1 MIFENAFLRLTVAG
15 LTATAGA
22 PECYRIQSIEL
33 KTANGWN
40 LLLQG
45 IEGHEFSTSLGGADA
60 RRFEATPLPGGGWRL
75 ELAVEGAEW
84 DAEETITLEGGKPYL
99 RRQQIYRFHKDLE
112 GAIHPGWHLQD
123 HAGLRYTYPLFAH
136 EKPLAGL
143 PAIRADVT
151 FALPFPFHVWH
162 AGEWVAF
169 YGVDRTRS
177 GGTLDFQPGSTEQPA
192 TVRVYLPEATP
203 PQRTT
208 FAEQWYKPTP
218 RPTVMPIKAGA
229 EIKLVEII
237 GAKCL
242 KPGQEPLL
250 EAEREAAELLLTPRP
265 MPDLKRVAAGIAD
278 FYRKC
283 GLWNP
288 NALGEGRGWFYH
300 MWVCTHEGTP
310 RLTGSGAGSF
320 DLGWGEGTAA
330 EAILG
335 LTRYWRRTGQS
346 DVLAYV
352 DEMSRNMHLF
362 QHGEGPNAPYFDRTF
377 DGKRFHDFNGDR
389 RFWTQSMGHTASQL
403 IQCYQENPNYPNP
416 SARQEWLRVAT
427 SIAGFL
433 AEKQKA
439 NGDLPD
445 IMDEAGNEISLRG
458 KKRISARVVVAGLW
472 TRLSQITGNKDYL
485 DRALRL
491 ARFVQPEI
499 EDYSFY
505 NQMIDAITAPFDL
518 MDGEAAYYVLEG
530 LVPLY
535 EATRAPWLLSLCQK
549 AAAFGVSWTYF
560 FDVPLAYKGIARGGQ
575 VCRMPD
581 LPLLYPIGPA
591 KAMDSFLRLAK
602 LTGDDFYRR
611 MAEEMIVF
619 IGHYQIEAP
628 SKPWHGGMVHAI
640 DQRSGQFW
648 GPDKQGQVDC
658 GMSTGNSLAAIERWL
673 SAR

>member
-283 GLWNP
+283 GLWS
-288 NALGEGRGWFYH
+288 
-300 MWVCTHEGTP
+300 V
-310 RLTGSGAGSF
+310 
-320 DLGWGEGTAA
+320 
-330 EAILG
+330 
-335 LTRYWRRTGQS
+335 
-346 DVLAYV
+346 
-352 DEMSRNMHLF
+352 
-362 QHGEGPNAPYFDRTF
+362 
-377 DGKRFHDFNGDR
+377 
-389 RFWTQSMGHTASQL
+389 
-403 IQCYQENPNYPNP
+403 
-416 SARQEWLRVAT
+416 
-427 SIAGFL
+427 
-433 AEKQKA
+433 
-439 NGDLPD
+439 
-445 IMDEAGNEISLRG
+445 
-458 KKRISARVVVAGLW
+458 
-472 TRLSQITGNKDYL
+472 
-485 DRALRL
+485 
-491 ARFVQPEI
+491 
-499 EDYSFY
+499 
-505 NQMIDAITAPFDL
+505 
-518 MDGEAAYYVLEG
+518 
-530 LVPLY
+530 
-535 EATRAPWLLSLCQK
+535 
-549 AAAFGVSWTYF
+549 
-560 FDVPLAYKGIARGGQ
+560 
-575 VCRMPD
+575 
-581 LPLLYPIGPA
+581 
-591 KAMDSFLRLAK
+591 
-602 LTGDDFYRR
+602 
-611 MAEEMIVF
+611 
-619 IGHYQIEAP
+619 
-628 SKPWHGGMVHAI
+628 
-640 DQRSGQFW
+640 
-648 GPDKQGQVDC
+648 
-658 GMSTGNSLAAIERWL
+658 
-673 SAR
+673 